1 MLDELTET
9 QFREWMAFDSISPF
23 GEDRA
28 DLRNAL
34 SAAAIC
40 NSLGASVTTYDF
52 LPYITKP
59 EQTAEQQLAIA
70 QTIAAAAGA
79 KPGGR

>member
-9 QFREWMAFDSISPF
+9 QFREWMAFDGLHPF

-34 SAAAIC
+34 SASAIC
-40 NSLGASVTTYDF
+40 NAMGSNVKIYDF
-52 LPYITKP
+52 LPYLTKP
-59 EQTAEQQLAIA
+59 EQTADQQLAIA
-70 QTIAAAAGA
+70 QAIASAAGA